1 VVLNPSQFKWLL
13 GESMSQIWHTGVRP
27 RVWGHLFSQEL
38 KRQTPQK
45 NEVVPKRIQE
55 EGCRMM
61 LIDINGYNMYVI
73 MYVICVYINIEII
86 VNYILYTVN

>member
-1 VVLNPSQFKWLL
+1 
-13 GESMSQIWHTGVRP
+13 
-27 RVWGHLFSQEL
+27 
-38 KRQTPQK
+38 
-45 NEVVPKRIQE
+45 
-55 EGCRMM
+55 MM